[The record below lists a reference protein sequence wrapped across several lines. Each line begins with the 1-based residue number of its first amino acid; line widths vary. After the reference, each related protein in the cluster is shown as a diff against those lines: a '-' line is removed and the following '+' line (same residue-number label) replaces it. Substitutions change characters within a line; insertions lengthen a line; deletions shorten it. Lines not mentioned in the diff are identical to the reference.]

1 GGINHPNVAEIEG
14 VGVSMS
20 TPALIRG
27 RVEGAIVAN
36 LLGAPAARRQHGLP
50 LQDVLRIGR
59 QIAEAMEFAHDR
71 GVVHRD
77 LKPANI
83 KVREDGIVKVL
94 DFGLARALDT
104 SGPSPYV
111 TASGTP
117 ASDPSDAA
125 AADSP
130 TLSVNVTHD
139 GNILGTA
146 AYMAPEQAQGK
157 SVDRRADIW
166 AFGAVLFEML
176 TGHRA
181 FRGETTSETLAR
193 VTECDADFGLLP
205 PNTPRALAALL
216 ERCLTKD

>member
-1 GGINHPNVAEIEG
+1 GEENQRKVGQSQGVEDSLSTSALIMELVDGATVAE
-14 VGVSMS
+14 
-20 TPALIRG
+20 
-27 RVEGAIVAN
+27 
-36 LLGAPAARRQHGLP
+36 LLAAAAARKQHGLP
-50 LQDVLRIGR
+50 LQDVLRIAR

-83 KVREDGIVKVL
+83 KGREDGIVKGL
-94 DFGLARALDT
+94 DFGLARALET
-104 SGPSPYV
+104 SGASPHV

-117 ASDPSDAA
+117 ASDSSDAA

-157 SVDRRADIW
+157 SVDRRADVW
-166 AFGAVLFEML
+166 AFGAVLFE
-176 TGHRA
+176 
-181 FRGETTSETLAR
+181 
-193 VTECDADFGLLP
+193 
-205 PNTPRALAALL
+205 
-216 ERCLTKD
+216 